1 MGSNPV
7 RVIMTLPHEEYNSLV
22 NAKQFL
28 FDLLD
33 PKLTPGVPKAIRER
47 ARAVLKHYPFDMT
60 LKEFYKESMHHP
72 DRGIYGWG
80 KGKDE

>member
-1 MGSNPV
+1 
-7 RVIMTLPHEEYNSLV
+7 MTLPHEEYNSLV

-33 PKLTPGVPKAIRER
+33 PKITPGVPKAIRER

-60 LKEFYKESMHHP
+60 LKEFYKENMHHP